1 MHIQARRVFRL
12 SGTIALTLA
21 CAYALQ
27 LPLPFIAPL
36 FALLLSA
43 TPGPPMGWKALLKLV
58 LVVLL
63 TLGVGLL
70 LVPLLTNY
78 PVSAILVVAI
88 GLYFS
93 FHLTVNKGQALVGA
107 FLTIGFTLISVAGTA
122 SFALATT
129 VVQSLVLGI
138 ILAILCQWVVYPWFP
153 EEPAPV
159 GAAAPRPVPEEQS
172 NWIAL
177 RGMLIVLPVYL
188 LALTNPAMYMAII
201 MKAVS
206 LGQQSSLVTARSA
219 GRELLGST
227 FLGGCFAT
235 LFWAL
240 LGLFPNLWMFSLWM
254 LLLGIYFASKIYR
267 LIATRFPASFWIN
280 VVMTLLI
287 LLGPA
292 VEDSA
297 NGKDVYAAFFVRM
310 GLFVAVTLYAWLAV
324 YTLEY
329 LRTRRISKPSQS
341 LTATE
346 STPC

>member
-1 MHIQARRVFRL
+1 MQLQARRVFRL

-36 FALLLSA
+36 FALLLTA
-43 TPGPPMGWKALLKLV
+43 KPGPPMGWKALLRLV

-63 TLGVGLL
+63 TLGIGLL
-70 LVPLLTNY
+70 LVPLLTYY
-78 PVSAILVVAI
+78 PVSAILIVGL

-93 FHLTVNKGQALVGA
+93 FHLTVNKGQTLVGA

-122 SFALATT
+122 SFAFATT
-129 VVQSLVLGI
+129 VIQSLVLGI

-153 EEPAPV
+153 EEPAPAE
-159 GAAAPRPVPEEQS
+159 AAATRPVPGEQS
-172 NWIAL
+172 SWIAL

-201 MKAVS
+201 MKSVS

-227 FLGGCFAT
+227 FLGGCFAI
-235 LFWAL
+235 LFWML
-240 LGLFPNLWMFSLWM
+240 LGLSPNLWMFFLWM
-254 LLLGIYFASKIYR
+254 LLLGIYFAGKIYR
-267 LIATRFPASFWIN
+267 LIATRYPASFWTN

-324 YTLEY
+324 YLLEL
-329 LRTRRISKPSQS
+329 LRLRRLK
-341 LTATE
+341 LAATE
-346 STPC
+346 STLC

>member
-43 TPGPPMGWKALLKLV
+43 TPGPPMGWKALLRLV

-63 TLGVGLL
+63 TLGIGLL
-70 LVPLLTNY
+70 LVPLLSYY
-78 PVSAILVVAI
+78 PVSAILMVAL

-93 FHLTVNKGQALVGA
+93 FHLTVNKGQALIGA

-129 VVQSLVLGI
+129 VIQSLVLGI

-153 EEPAPV
+153 EEPVPP
-159 GAAAPRPVPEEQS
+159 GPAAAKPVPGEQS

-201 MKAVS
+201 MKSVS

-227 FLGGCFAT
+227 FLGGFFAI

-240 LGLFPNLWMFSLWM
+240 LGLSPNLWMFFLWM
-254 LLLGIYFASKIYR
+254 LLLGVYFAGKIYR

-292 VEDSA
+292 VEDSD

-310 GLFVAVTLYAWLAV
+310 GLFLAVTLYAWLAV

-329 LRTRRISKPSQS
+329 LRTHRFKQPSQS
-341 LTATE
+341 LTDTE
-346 STPC
+346 STLC